1 MASVIK
7 KIFIDVNKS
16 VEIQVKIDGKNL
28 DFDIVYDKEKENDIG
43 FRNYVNN
50 LKKLIKVEYHYD
62 KNNKVD
68 GIGIFLG
75 RFKLGQIEGYQLFGA
90 VDKNAKYHS
99 IYKLNTSEERL
110 LSQGSLKGIEE
121 LGAPFQRY
129 ESETPLTDLHTHL
142 TGALT
147 SDDIVSIAK
156 KFNPHIEISI
166 LAKAGIDVSKYAS
179 VYDYVEGVGEN
190 REPIKIAR
198 IAFNYLNEKDIEI
211 YKKRLSI
218 GVNAQETFGAMENC
232 YSFRHPILRLG
243 GSAYGDEVSV
253 EMLFLE
259 QLRCLARHYKK
270 TGIKYAELSMSEICK
285 DPDEFLMVIDK
296 VMPIIEKE
304 FPEVNLRFLGG
315 IPRVLNKPALKLR
328 NENLLAAA
336 RSPYIAGLD
345 VMAHEVNETNH
356 FGEIITDCLDY
367 ANKNNDPNFV
377 IRVHAGESD
386 VHHDNIKQFL
396 MIVNEYVERTGSKPP
411 VIRIGHGIN
420 GFDDETI
427 ALAVKLGAIV
437 EINLSSNLAL
447 NNIDNIKQ
455 VFLKKYKD
463 AGLKVVISTDGHGM
477 YSTDS
482 HQETELALAAGFTPE
497 DVHDMVEFE
506 KVYIENAMQSYESKK
521 HKHKLEKIEYLAELS
536 QNLIQ
541 KLKLEGKTFDDLK
554 SLPSEEIA
562 NKLSLLCL
570 SVDFG
575 KMSMITESEFVAL
588 VEKGFL
594 DIDFEDVLDVEKLD
608 SVIEVMPEE
617 FYVINHSVDNALA
630 KELNDKS
637 REENKLRASTIKA
650 RSEGLR
656 KYMRVKQP
664 PVQVYGQY
672 QPIPVKNGKQPICI
686 IGYVD
691 NQWDKLS
698 SEAKKEII
706 SETIELVSALDPN
719 TSFLIATTEKEGF
732 NEVLIEIVK
741 KVNPKLEIVGV
752 AHEKQILELKQGA
765 GKQLKWLRDNF
776 NGIKIERG
784 NQFDYSTHLAD
795 YLKDNDGIL
804 VAFGDGSHMKDHIIN
819 LHNKNGKVHLY
830 NGKFSGSSKVDFLRG
845 NGYEFADS
853 SELLERIDGKT
864 YLTPSQIEKMTLE
877 IFEIQ
882 KQFGNGS

>member
-7 KIFIDVNKS
+7 KIFIDVNNS

-28 DFDIVYDKEKENDIG
+28 DFDIIYDKEKENDIG

-68 GIGIFLG
+68 SIGIFLG
-75 RFKLGQIEGYQLFGA
+75 RFKLGQIDDYQLFGA
-90 VDKNAKYHS
+90 IDKNAKYHS

-110 LSQGSLKGIEE
+110 LSQGSLRGIEE

-147 SDDIVSIAK
+147 SDDAIFIAR

-166 LAKAGIDVSKYAS
+166 LAKAGIDVSKYSS
-179 VYDYVEGVGEN
+179 VYDYAEGKTGTGEI
-190 REPIKIAR
+190 IKVAR
-198 IAFNYLNEKDIEI
+198 IQFNFLSDKDVEL
-211 YKKRLSI
+211 YKKKLSI

-243 GSAYGDEVSV
+243 GNAYDKDVNI

-259 QLRCLARHYKK
+259 QLRCLAKHYRK
-270 TGIKYAELSMSEICK
+270 TGVKYAELSMSEICK
-285 DPDEFLMVIDK
+285 APDEFLMVIDK
-296 VMPIIEKE
+296 VMPTIESE
-304 FPEVNLRFLGG
+304 FPDVRLRFLGG
-315 IPRVLNKPALKLR
+315 IPRILNKPALKLR

-336 RSPYIAGLD
+336 RSPYIAGID

-356 FGEIITDCLDY
+356 FGEIIADCLEY

-386 VHHDNIKQFL
+386 VHYDNIKQFL
-396 MIVNEYVERTGSKPP
+396 LIVNEYTEKTGNKPP

-427 ALAVKLGAIV
+427 KLAVKLGAIV

-482 HQETELALAAGFTPE
+482 KQETELALAAGFTPE
-497 DVHDMVEFE
+497 DIHDMVEFE
-506 KVYIENAMQSYESKK
+506 QTYIENAQKSYEEKK
-521 HKHKLEKIEYLAELS
+521 HNHDIEKVEYLAELS
-536 QNLIQ
+536 QNLIE
-541 KLKLEGKTFDDLK
+541 KLKFEGKSFEDLK
-554 SLPSEEIA
+554 KLPPEVAAE
-562 NKLSLLCL
+562 KLASICL
-570 SVDFG
+570 SVDLG
-575 KMSMITESEFVAL
+575 KVSMIGEDEFKTL
-588 VEKGFL
+588 IEKGFL
-594 DIDFEDVLDVEKLD
+594 DVDFEETLSIDDIRGLLQA
-608 SVIEVMPEE
+608 IPQE
-617 FYVINHSVDNALA
+617 FYVIRHSVDNSIS

-637 REENKLRASTIKA
+637 IEESIVRADTIRA
-650 RSEGLR
+650 RSNGLK
-656 KYMRVKQP
+656 KYMSVKTP
-664 PVQVYGQY
+664 PVQVYDQK
-672 QPIPVKNGKQPICI
+672 QPIPVKSGKQPICI

-698 SEAKKEII
+698 DAAKKEII
-706 SETIELVSALDPN
+706 AETIELVSSLDPKKN
-719 TSFLIATTEKEGF
+719 FLIATAEKEGF
-732 NEVLIEIVK
+732 NEVLIDIVK
-741 KVNPKLEIVGV
+741 KVNPKLEIIGL
-752 AHEKQILELKQGA
+752 AHEKQILDLKQGA
-765 GKQLKWLRDNF
+765 SKQLKWLRDNF
-776 NGIKIERG
+776 DGIKIEKG
-784 NQFDYSTHLAD
+784 NQFDYSTNLAD
-795 YLKDNDGIL
+795 YLKENGGTL

-819 LHNKNGKVHLY
+819 LHNRNGKIHLY

-853 SELLERIDGKT
+853 TELVERVGGK
-864 YLTPSQIEKMTLE
+864 LILLPSQIERLTREM
-877 IFEIQ
+877 FEIQ
-882 KQFGNGS
+882 KQFGKG

>member
-1 MASVIK
+1 MASIIK
-7 KIFIDVNKS
+7 KIFIDVNSS
-16 VEIQVKIDGKNL
+16 VEIQVKVDGKNL

-68 GIGIFLG
+68 SIGIFLG
-75 RFKLGQIEGYQLFGA
+75 RFKLGQIEDYQLFGA
-90 VDKNAKYHS
+90 IDKSAKYHS

-147 SDDIVSIAK
+147 GDDAISIAR

-179 VYDYVEGVGEN
+179 VYDYAEGKNENGEVV
-190 REPIKIAR
+190 KVAR
-198 IAFNYLNEKDIEI
+198 IQFNFLSEKDIEL

-218 GVNAQETFGAMENC
+218 GINAQETFGAMENC

-243 GSAYGDEVSV
+243 GNAYDEDVSI
-253 EMLFLE
+253 EKLFLE
-259 QLRCLARHYKK
+259 QLRCLARHYQK

-285 DPDEFLMVIDK
+285 VPDEFLMVIDK
-296 VMPIIEKE
+296 VMPIIENE
-304 FPEVNLRFLGG
+304 FPDVKLRFLGG
-315 IPRVLNKPALKLR
+315 IPRILNKPALKLR

-356 FGEIITDCLDY
+356 FGEIITDCLEY
-367 ANKNNDPNFV
+367 ANKNNDPSFV

-386 VHHDNIKQFL
+386 VHYDNIKQFL
-396 MIVNEYVERTGSKPP
+396 LIVNEYVEKTGNKPP

-427 ALAVKLGAIV
+427 KLAVKLGAIV

-482 HQETELALAAGFTPE
+482 KQETELALAAGFTPE
-497 DVHDMVEFE
+497 DIHDMVGFE
-506 KVYIENAMQSYESKK
+506 QTYIENAQKSYEVKK
-521 HKHKLEKIEYLAELS
+521 HKHNLEKAEYLAELS
-536 QNLIQ
+536 QNLIE
-541 KLKLEGKTFDDLK
+541 KLKFEGKTFEDLK
-554 SLPSEEIA
+554 KLPPEVAAE
-562 NKLSLLCL
+562 KLASICL
-570 SVDFG
+570 SVNLG
-575 KMSMITESEFVAL
+575 KVSMIREEEFKIL
-588 VEKGFL
+588 IEKGFL
-594 DIDFEDVLDVEKLD
+594 DINFEETLSIDDLSDLLQA
-608 SVIEVMPEE
+608 IPEE
-617 FYVINHSVDNALA
+617 FYVISHSVDNSLS

-637 REENKLRASTIKA
+637 REESSIQAKTIKA
-650 RSEGLR
+650 RSDGLK
-656 KYMRVKQP
+656 KYMNVKVP
-664 PVQVYGQY
+664 PVQVYDQK
-672 QPIPVKNGKQPICI
+672 QPIPVKKGKQPICI

-698 SEAKKEII
+698 DEAKKEII
-706 SETIELVSALDPN
+706 AETIELVSSLDPN
-719 TSFLIATTEKEGF
+719 KNFLIATAEKEGF

-741 KVNPKLEIVGV
+741 TINPKLEIIGL
-752 AHEKQILELKQGA
+752 AHEKQILDLRQGA
-765 GKQLKWLRDNF
+765 SKQLKWLRDNF
-776 NGIKIERG
+776 NGIKIEKG

-795 YLKDNDGIL
+795 YLKENGGALI
-804 VAFGDGSHMKDHIIN
+804 AFGDGSHMKDHIIN
-819 LHNKNGKVHLY
+819 LHNRNGNVHLY

-845 NGYEFADS
+845 NGYEFTDS
-853 SELLERIDGKT
+853 GELVEKVGGKLK
-864 YLTPSQIEKMTLE
+864 LTPSQIERLTLE
-877 IFEIQ
+877 MFEIQ
-882 KQFGNGS
+882 KQFGHY